1 MDSPVNSGQVEERVS
16 NGLTSPKTGPM
27 GSRRKSREAALQ
39 ALFFIEMNPNN
50 PFERALDIFL
60 ENFPVKAGSRPFFF
74 RLVQGVCEHR
84 TEIDQVIQGHS
95 ENWRLER
102 MSRVDRNILR
112 MAVFEMTQC
121 TDIPPRV
128 AINEAIDLGKQ
139 FGTEESGAFING
151 ILDGIFLERY
161 GKTSTEEIE
170 NSTYE
175 RKI

>member
-1 MDSPVNSGQVEERVS
+1 MDSPMNLDQAGEGVS
-16 NGLTSPKTGPM
+16 NGQPSPKTGPT

-39 ALFFIEMNPNN
+39 ALFFFEMNPHA
-50 PFERALDIFL
+50 PFERSLDVFL

-74 RLVQGVCEHR
+74 RLVQGVCDHL
-84 TEIDQVIQGHS
+84 TEIDQVIKGHS

-102 MSRVDRNILR
+102 MSRVDLNILR
-112 MAVFEMTQC
+112 MAVFEMAYC

-161 GKTSTEEIE
+161 GKTSPKE
-170 NSTYE
+170 NE
-175 RKI
+175 NPNP

>member
-1 MDSPVNSGQVEERVS
+1 MNSPVNAVQEKEGGS
-16 NGLTSPKTGPM
+16 NGQPSLKTGPV

-39 ALFFIEMNPNN
+39 ALFFFEMNPQT
-50 PFERALDIFL
+50 PFERSLEVFL
-60 ENFPVKAGSRPFFF
+60 EHFPVKAGSRPFFH
-74 RLVQGVCEHR
+74 RLVQGVGEHLA
-84 TEIDQVIQGHS
+84 EIDRIIKGHS

-112 MAVFEMTQC
+112 IAVFEIVYC

-128 AINEAIDLGKQ
+128 AINEAIDLGKL

-151 ILDGIFLERY
+151 ILDGIFLEQH
-161 GKTSTEEIE
+161 GTTNSEEIE
-170 NSTYE
+170 TPADE